1 MALNVKDIK
10 YTAKAILKD
19 GSTVDLTDS
28 IIKRTRQEPAEEI
41 AQRVNMTMV
50 QVKTSRGYLH
60 EILPLCTI
68 IVLYANNT
76 EVFRGIVWEWEFT
89 SSLEKEVSLMC
100 YDHFIYAQRSKNNAF
115 YSAGKSTRDII
126 ADICSKNGIKLSYSY
141 DSISHAKVVYRAQA
155 VSEQILKTLDDAKSK
170 LKSNPVARYDKG
182 ALTIGFQG
190 QNKEVYV
197 FNADQ
202 NTLETSER
210 VTMDQL
216 VTKVIVVG
224 KEDDEGRQ
232 KVEAT
237 VNGKTEYGVLQE
249 IVHRDSDSTIAQARE
264 EAQKILDERGEPK
277 RVITVTAPDVP
288 FIKKGDKVKVNAGSL
303 NGEYAVLGVT
313 HEESNRSMTMELEK
327 FKIPTS
333 SGGATSGEE
342 FNKGDSIILN
352 GAVYRDSYG
361 TGKGR
366 TFTNYRGTITI
377 KVDTKRAKP
386 YHIDGKGWVDASNLT
401 KA

>member
-1 MALNVKDIK
+1 MALNIKDIT

-19 GSTVDLTDS
+19 GSTVDLTPA
-28 IIKRTRQEPAEEI
+28 IIKRSRQEPTEEI
-41 AQRVNMTMV
+41 AQRVNLTLA
-50 QVKTSRGYLH
+50 QVKTQKGYLH

-89 SSLEKEVSLMC
+89 SSKQKEVDLMC
-100 YDHFIYAQRSKNNAF
+100 YDHFIYSQRSKNNAY
-115 YSAGKSTRDII
+115 YSAGKSTKDII
-126 ADICSKNGIKLSYSY
+126 SDICSKNSIKLSYSY
-141 DSISHAKVVYRAQA
+141 DSISHAKVLYKAQA
-155 VSEQILKTLDDAKSK
+155 ISEQILRTLEDAKSK

-182 ALTIGFQG
+182 TLTIGFQG

-197 FNADQ
+197 FNADESAMST
-202 NTLETSER
+202 NER
-210 VTMDQL
+210 ITMDQL

-249 IVHRDSDSTIAQARE
+249 VVQRDSDGTIAQARE
-264 EAQKILDERGEPK
+264 EAQKILDERGTPK
-277 RVITVTAPDVP
+277 HIISVSAPDVP
-288 FIKKGDKVKVNAGSL
+288 FVKKGDKVKINAGSL
-303 NGEYAVLGVT
+303 NGEFAVLGIT
-313 HEESNRSMTMELEK
+313 HEETNRTMTMELEK

-333 SGGATSGEE
+333 TGGSSSGGE
-342 FNKGDSIILN
+342 FNKGDSVILN

-361 TGKGR
+361 NGKGR

-377 KVDTKRAKP
+377 KVDTSRAKP